1 MGEQEIINVLELA
14 NNHQLQHLQWKVE
27 YLSNEI
33 NKLEDQKTKCS
44 NHILTLNRRI
54 DGYAKQ

>member
-27 YLSNEI
+27 YLRNDIEM
-33 NKLEDQKTKCS
+33 LEDQKTKAS
-44 NHILTLNRRI
+44 NHTSTRKIRMI
-54 DGYAKQ
+54 K